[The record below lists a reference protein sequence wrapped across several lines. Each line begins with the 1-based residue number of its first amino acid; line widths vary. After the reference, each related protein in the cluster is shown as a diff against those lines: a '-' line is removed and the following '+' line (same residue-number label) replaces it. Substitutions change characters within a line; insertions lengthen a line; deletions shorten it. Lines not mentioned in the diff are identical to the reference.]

1 MVKQSVLVMSG
12 FFTRERFG
20 KPQFLAGLLLLV
32 FLAEC
37 GWLIAHENPSV
48 VSPEEFARIEE
59 GMLQWQSKAIAGTSG
74 VSPTAA
80 DVVRMRGNAYDPD
93 HSPLWYLIESA
104 PLALLHT
111 TPDSRAWLWNTR
123 APYVLVGLLLGA
135 SLWYVSRRLYGN
147 AGGYI
152 ALALYC
158 FSPAVLRGSCLWFAE
173 PNIAG
178 AWGAF
183 GAVFTAIAVSHTLYA
198 PREVVLWN
206 WRRILLLGVS
216 LLVAI
221 GSHFSLVIVLPVLL
235 VFMLYLAPERML
247 AAVAILVAALV
258 VCLFLLAAVYFFH
271 PALLWH
277 GLKNAAWLQVY
288 GHAFAMPGAYMQV
301 GQEIAAAGPVLIVLI
316 PIALVTYAIW
326 RRSRY
331 FGNTAPLALG
341 LLFVV
346 ARVASPHQAESV
358 FTLLAAV
365 FFFVFVAGI
374 GADLL
379 ETKAWELGRAVITG
393 LIAANAFWNLI
404 SLARLGR

>member
-1 MVKQSVLVMSG
+1 MSG

-20 KPQFLAGLLLLV
+20 TPQFLAGMLLLV
-32 FLAEC
+32 FLAQC
-37 GWLIAHENPSV
+37 GWLIAHENAAV
-48 VSPEEFARIEE
+48 ISPEEFGRVEE
-59 GMLQWQSKAIAGTSG
+59 GILQWKGKGIAGTPG
-74 VSPTAA
+74 ASPAA
-80 DVVRMRGNAYDPD
+80 MDAMGLRGDAYDRE
-93 HSPLWYLIESA
+93 HAPLWYLIESA
-104 PLALLHT
+104 PLVVLHHV
-111 TPDSRAWLWNTR
+111 TPDSRAWLWISR
-123 APYVLVGLLLGA
+123 LPYVFIGALFGA

-158 FSPAVLRGSCLWFAE
+158 FSPAALRGSCLWFTE

-178 AWGAF
+178 AWGTF

-216 LLVAI
+216 LFVAV
-221 GSHFSLVIVLPVLL
+221 GTHFSLVIVLPVLL
-235 VFMLYLAPERML
+235 VFMLYVAPERMPAASAIL
-247 AAVAILVAALV
+247 AAAML
-258 VCLFLLAAVYFFH
+258 VCLFLLLAVYFFH
-271 PALLWH
+271 PSLLWH
-277 GLKNAAWLQVY
+277 GLTNAAWFEVY
-288 GHAFAMPGAYMQV
+288 GHAFRMPGAYMQA
-301 GQEIAAAGPVLIVLI
+301 GQELAAAGPVLVVLI
-316 PIALVTYAIW
+316 PAALATYIAW
-326 RRSRY
+326 RRCRY
-331 FGNTAPLALG
+331 FGNTAPLALS

-379 ETKAWELGRAVITG
+379 ETKARELGRSVIVG
-393 LIAANAFWNLI
+393 LIAANALWNLI
-404 SLARLGR
+404 GLARLAR

>member
-1 MVKQSVLVMSG
+1 MSG

-20 KPQFLAGLLLLV
+20 KPQFLAGMLLLV

-37 GWLIAHENPSV
+37 GWLIAHENGSV
-48 VSPEEFARIEE
+48 VSPDEFARIEE
-59 GMLQWQSKAIAGTSG
+59 GMLQWHGKGIAGTPGAS
-74 VSPTAA
+74 STATNA
-80 DVVRMRGNAYDPD
+80 VRMRGDAYDPD

-104 PLALLHT
+104 PLTLLHT
-111 TPDSRAWLWNTR
+111 SPDSRAWLWISR
-123 APYVLVGLLLGA
+123 APYVLIGILLGA

-147 AGGYI
+147 AGGYV

-158 FSPAVLRGSCLWFAE
+158 FSPAVLRGSCLWFTE

-178 AWGAF
+178 TWGAF

-216 LLVAI
+216 LFVAI

-247 AAVAILVAALV
+247 AAVAILAAAFV
-258 VCLFLLAAVYFFH
+258 VCLFLLAAAYFFH

-277 GLKNAAWLQVY
+277 GLKNAEWLQVY

-301 GQEIAAAGPVLIVLI
+301 GKEIAAAGPVLIVLI
-316 PIALVTYAIW
+316 PAALVTYAVW

-331 FGNTAPLALG
+331 FGNTAPLALS

-374 GADLL
+374 AADLL
-379 ETKAWELGRAVITG
+379 ETKAWELGRAVVTG
-393 LIAANAFWNLI
+393 LIAANALWNLI

>member
-48 VSPEEFARIEE
+48 VSPDEFARIEE
-59 GMLQWQSKAIAGTSG
+59 GMLQWQGKGIAGTPG
-74 VSPTAA
+74 APQAA
-80 DVVRMRGNAYDPD
+80 TDAVHMRGDAYDPD
-93 HSPLWYLIESA
+93 HSPLWYMVESA
-104 PLALLHT
+104 PLTVLHT
-111 TPDSRAWLWNTR
+111 APDSRAWLWITR
-123 APYVLVGLLLGA
+123 LPYVLIGALFGA

-152 ALALYC
+152 ALSLYC
-158 FSPAVLRGSCLWFAE
+158 FSPAALRGSCLWFTG
-173 PNIAG
+173 PDIAG

-206 WRRILLLGVS
+206 WRRILLLGIS
-216 LLVAI
+216 LFVAL

-235 VFMLYLAPERML
+235 LLMLYLAAERMPAAAAIL
-247 AAVAILVAALV
+247 AAALI
-258 VCLFLLAAVYFFH
+258 VCLLLLVTAYFFH
-271 PALLWH
+271 LALLWR
-277 GLKNAAWLQVY
+277 GLKNAEWLQVY
-288 GHAFAMPGAYMQV
+288 GHAFAMPGAYMQI
-301 GQEIAAAGPVLIVLI
+301 GQELAAAGPVLVVLI
-316 PIALVTYAIW
+316 PAALITFAAW
-326 RRSRY
+326 PRCRY
-331 FGNTAPLALG
+331 FGNNASLVLG

-358 FTLLAAV
+358 FTLLAAI

-374 GADLL
+374 AADLL
-379 ETKAWELGRAVITG
+379 ETKARELGRSVIVG
-393 LIAANAFWNLI
+393 LIAANALWNLI
-404 SLARLGR
+404 GLARLAR